1 MALFPWNKKKF
12 PALPQ
17 PKSDW
22 PWILTVG
29 GYSGSSSDPG
39 WQEIEEELQELIQ
52 DSDSYLILEQ
62 KNPRNPKEY
71 WFIQC
76 AVAIVGPDQG
86 NYAVEVGFSSPEG
99 SQLWERMVPGSREAA
114 AYFSAAYH
122 HKFVDFS
129 GFEKM
134 EL

>member
-1 MALFPWNKKKF
+1 MALFPWSKKKF
-12 PALPQ
+12 PVLPQ

-29 GYSGSSSDPG
+29 GYEGSSSDPS
-39 WQEIEEELQELIQ
+39 WREIEEELHELTQ

-71 WFIQC
+71 WFVQC
-76 AVAIVGPDQG
+76 AVALQGPDQG
-86 NYAVEVGFSSPEG
+86 KYGVEVGFSSPDG
-99 SQLWERMVPGSREAA
+99 SQLWDRLVPDSGEAA

-122 HKFVDFS
+122 HKTVDFS
-129 GFEKM
+129 GFQKM
-134 EL
+134 DL